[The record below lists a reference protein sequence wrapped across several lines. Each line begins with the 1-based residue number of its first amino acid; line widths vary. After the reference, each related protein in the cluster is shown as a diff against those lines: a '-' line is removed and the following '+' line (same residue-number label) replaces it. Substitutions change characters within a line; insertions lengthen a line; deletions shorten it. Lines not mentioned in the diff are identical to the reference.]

1 VNICVIHRTPNP
13 GSAVAGA
20 TVHGPAT
27 RTVAGLVPVAVWL
40 VVAVTALV
48 LGAPYYLASPAERA
62 FSDLHDLYA
71 PTGVVGHSL
80 GYVGTLMIA
89 AGVAGYM
96 VRKRVLA
103 FRRLGRLSAWLRWHI
118 FLCTLGPFLVLL
130 HTAFKVGGIVS
141 IAFWAMV
148 LVVASGVLGRYVYT
162 RLPRRLDG
170 GVQSLEAVRARQEA
184 LKTAIAARTGLPP
197 EKLASLFPRRGRASE
212 RAIGALRIALS
223 HDLSARRRA
232 REARRVLARH
242 GVSKAAAAPVLAL
255 LRQESTTELQLRLL
269 LPFQRLFRHWHTFH
283 LPLAIVMLLI
293 VIVHVAVAWVFGY
306 GWPL

>member
-1 VNICVIHRTPNP
+1 M
-13 GSAVAGA
+13 
-20 TVHGPAT
+20 
-27 RTVAGLVPVAVWL
+27 WL
-40 VVAVTALV
+40 VVAVGAFS

-89 AGVAGYM
+89 IGVAGYM
-96 VRKRVLA
+96 VRKRFRA
-103 FRRLGRLSAWLRWHI
+103 FQRLGRLSTWLRWHI

-130 HTAFKVGGIVS
+130 HTTFKVGGVVS

-148 LVVASGVLGRYVYT
+148 LVVASGVLGRYVYS

-170 GVQSLEAVRARQEA
+170 RVQSLEAVRARQEV
-184 LKTAIAARTGLPP
+184 LKKAIADRTGLPP
-197 EKLASLFPRRGRASE
+197 EKLASLFPRRGRTSE

-232 REARRVLARH
+232 REARRLLARH
-242 GVSKAAAAPVLAL
+242 GVPQAATAPVLTL
-255 LRQESTTELQLRLL
+255 LRQESATELQLRLL

>member
-1 VNICVIHRTPNP
+1 MTHRASKS

-20 TVHGPAT
+20 TVGNPLK
-27 RTVAGLVPVAVWL
+27 RTVTGVVPVAVWL
-40 VVAVTALV
+40 LVAVGAFIM
-48 LGAPYYLASPAERA
+48 GAPYYLASPADRA

-71 PTGVVGHSL
+71 PTGAVGHSL
-80 GYVGTLMIA
+80 GYIGTLMIA
-89 AGVAGYM
+89 IGVAAYM
-96 VRKRVLA
+96 VRKRARVLH
-103 FRRLGRLSAWLRWHI
+103 RVGRLSTWLRWHI
-118 FLCTLGPFLVLL
+118 FLCTLGPYLVLL
-130 HTAFKVGGIVS
+130 HTTFKVGGVVS

-148 LVVASGVLGRYVYT
+148 LVVASGVLGRYVYS

-170 GVQSLEAVRARQEA
+170 GVQSLEVVRERQES
-184 LKTAIAARTGLPP
+184 LKTAIASRTGLPP
-197 EKLASLFPRRGRASE
+197 EKLASLFPRRGRTSE

-232 REARRVLARH
+232 REARRLLAGH
-242 GVSKAAAAPVLAL
+242 GVPRAATAPVLAL
-255 LRQESTTELQLRLL
+255 LRQESATELQLRLL

-293 VIVHVAVAWVFGY
+293 VIVHTAVAWVFGY